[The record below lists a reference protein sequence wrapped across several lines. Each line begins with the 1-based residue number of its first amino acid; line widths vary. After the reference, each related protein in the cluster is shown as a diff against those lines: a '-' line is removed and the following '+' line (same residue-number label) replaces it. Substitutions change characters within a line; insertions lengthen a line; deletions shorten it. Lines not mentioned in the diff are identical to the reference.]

1 MVFVLSSYDTQSA
14 GANGAAIIG
23 VYSSLDEAKTEIK
36 KLGRLDAAKS
46 DSGLG
51 NIEGDNGT
59 AETGEGRIHYHVKDV
74 KDVQQGGRRRAR
86 KTRRSRK

>member
-23 VYSSLDEAKTEIK
+23 VYSSMDEAKTKIEA
-36 KLGRLDAAKS
+36 LGRLDRTDLKN
-46 DSGLG
+46 SGLG

-59 AETGEGRIHYHVKDV
+59 AETGEGEIHYHV
-74 KDVQQGGRRRAR
+74 KDVQQGGRRRR

>member
-1 MVFVLSSYDTQSA
+1 MVFVLSSYDTTSA

-23 VYSSLDEAKTEIK
+23 VYSSMEEAKQKIK
-36 KLGRLDAAKS
+36 ELGRLDYAKN

-59 AETGEGRIHYHVKDV
+59 AEDEGEINYYVKEI
-74 KDVQQGGRRRAR
+74 QQGGRRRTR
-86 KTRRSRK
+86 KTRRRSTKK

>member
-1 MVFVLSSYDTQSA
+1 MVFVLSSYDTRSA

-23 VYSSLDEAKTEIK
+23 VYSSLEEAKTKIK
-36 KLGRLDAAKS
+36 ALGRLDYAKS

-51 NIEGDNGT
+51 NIEGDNGKGD
-59 AETGEGRIHYHVKDV
+59 EEGMIHYHV
-74 KDVQQGGRRRAR
+74 KDVQQGGRRRVR

>member
-36 KLGRLDAAKS
+36 KLGRLDYAKS

-51 NIEGDNGT
+51 NIEGDNG
-59 AETGEGRIHYHVKDV
+59 EGDEEGMIHYHV

>member
-1 MVFVLSSYDTQSA
+1 MVFVLSSYDTRSA

-23 VYSSLDEAKTEIK
+23 VYSTMKEAEAKIRA
-36 KLGRLDAAKS
+36 LGRLDHATS

-51 NIEGDNGT
+51 DIEGDNGT
-59 AETGEGRIHYHVKDV
+59 AETGEGEIHYHV
-74 KDVQQGGRRRAR
+74 KDVQQGGRRSR